1 MTLLCC
7 PQITLITFTP
17 FLWLL
22 KPFCCC
28 SEKVMTEVW
37 SDVTWW
43 GSNRCHVRSRL
54 YNQLNGRHVRLVA
67 NFFAIVKR
75 FLHWNGKFHFHPFH
89 HSLTAMSDQ
98 TTNVTITSSLSCLV
112 LQKRCGNLFCLQIFC
127 LEGGITLLSIVHF
140 ITKWLHKS
148 GWASACN
155 LGKSWQSFELVSPV

>member
-1 MTLLCC
+1 MLSPDNFDNVYNFLMIVETLLLLQWKSYDRSMERRHVMRQQSMSR
-7 PQITLITFTP
+7 QIKIIQ
-17 FLWLL
+17 
-22 KPFCCC
+22 
-28 SEKVMTEVW
+28 
-37 SDVTWW
+37 
-43 GSNRCHVRSRL
+43 L
-54 YNQLNGRHVRLVA
+54 YQLSGRHVRLVA

>member
-1 MTLLCC
+1 MLSPDNFDNVYTFLMIVETLL
-7 PQITLITFTP
+7 
-17 FLWLL
+17 LL
-22 KPFCCC
+22 QWK
-28 SEKVMTEVW
+28 SYDRSME
-37 SDVTWW
+37 
-43 GSNRCHVRSRL
+43 RCHVMRQQSMSRQIKIIQL
-54 YNQLNGRHVRLVA
+54 YQLNGRHVRLVA

-75 FLHWNGKFHFHPFH
+75 FLHWNGKFF

-112 LQKRCGNLFCLQIFC
+112 LQKKMWKLVLSSDFFC